1 MDNIKFDLNDI
12 VIVPA
17 EESEINSRKE
27 CNVTTNWSFNY
38 SMLPLIAAPMD
49 TVVSERNFKQ
59 YIYNGIIPCL
69 PRGQNINPHED
80 GGLGDGIMP
89 FFQSFGLCDI
99 ETTLN
104 SFKENPNFLGQMTAT
119 TTSFHGFRIP
129 FFYYKNVLI
138 DIANGNMSKLIPIV
152 KDIKKY
158 WPDIQLMVG
167 NIANPETFAN
177 LGLAGADYVRC
188 SIGTGAGCTTAA
200 NVSINYPMGS
210 LISECRKQKIQLG
223 LWNTKIVADGG
234 MKNYSDIIKALA
246 LGADYVMIG
255 STFNKAIESAG
266 YNYLWGIKISN
277 KLGELAWRWGF
288 PIKKKYRGMSTKAVQ
303 RSWGKS
309 ELVTA
314 EGITKY
320 QKVEYT
326 LQQWTEN
333 FKDYLRSAMSYSN
346 AKKLDDFIGVAQYVF
361 ITDAARRR
369 FDK

>member
-1 MDNIKFDLNDI
+1 MNDLKFDLNDI

-17 EESEINSRKE
+17 ESSVINSRKE
-27 CNVTTNWSFNY
+27 CDVLWPFFDNVVT
-38 SMLPLIAAPMD
+38 LPLIASPMD
-49 TVVSERNFKQ
+49 TVVSENNYEN
-59 YIYNGIIPCL
+59 YIKNGIIPCI
-69 PRGQNINPHED
+69 PRGLSQKSLIGTPYY
-80 GGLGDGIMP
+80 
-89 FFQSFGLCDI
+89 FASFGLCEI
-99 ETTLN
+99 ETQLSMSN
-104 SFKENPNFLGQMTAT
+104 D
-119 TTSFHGFRIP
+119 GFCYSDIIP
-129 FFYYKNVLI
+129 FYHYPNVLI
-138 DIANGNMSKLIPIV
+138 DIANGHMNKLVNIV
-152 KDIKKY
+152 KEIKQR
-158 WPDIQLMVG
+158 WPRTNLMVG
-167 NIANPETFAN
+167 NVANPETFAN

-210 LISECRKQKIQLG
+210 LIEECRKQKVELD
-223 LWNTKIVADGG
+223 LNTKIVADGG

-255 STFNKAIESAG
+255 STFNKSIESAG
-266 YNYLWGIKISN
+266 FNYLYGIKIPI
-277 KLGELAWRWGF
+277 KAAETLWRWGF

-326 LQQWTEN
+326 LEQWTVN

-346 AKKLDDFIGVAQYVF
+346 AKNLGDFIGVAQYAF
-361 ITDAARRR
+361 ITDAARKR